1 MPNFILIADDDLD
14 NREIAKE
21 ILEAHGFSVLIATNG
36 IEAVELARSKKP
48 AVILM
53 DLSMPKLDGWQATKM
68 LKEDPATKNIVII
81 AYTAHASRAD
91 EAKAIAGQCDDYVSK
106 PCPPKILLTKITD
119 WLEQIRQRKAC

>member
-1 MPNFILIADDDLD
+1 MRPLILIADDDLD

-21 ILEAHGFSVLIATNG
+21 ILEAHDFEVIIATNG
-36 IEAVELARSKKP
+36 VEALELARTRGP

-68 LKEDPATKNIVII
+68 LKADTATKDIVII

-91 EAKAIAGQCDDYVSK
+91 EAKALAGQCDDYVSK
-106 PCPPKILLTKITD
+106 PCPPKLLLAKITD
-119 WLEQIRQRKAC
+119 WLERIRQRKTS